1 MSSNQT
7 SVSIRASIEATI
19 DSFLLAY
26 EDGRKANDPSI
37 INRAVTP
44 DCTRQLLP
52 ASLCEALGAPPEFLM
67 PNDLYQKL
75 FTDDLSL
82 GGVHNTATRHLVV
95 DLEARRAA
103 VSTTQEFKYHDGEV
117 VPLEFAWTFYF
128 NGDGTK
134 ISKVIEVADSN
145 AVTKMVAKA
154 QAHAQKA
161 NANAAE
167 VPEPTGSGASG
178 NAAGTKASDDID
190 FSKSG

>member
-1 MSSNQT
+1 MLSAEN
-7 SVSIRASIEATI
+7 IRAHIKATI

-26 EDGRKANDPSI
+26 EDGRDANDSSI

-52 ASLCEALGAPPEFLM
+52 VSLCEALGAPPEFLM

-82 GGVHNTATRHLVV
+82 GGVHNTTTRHLVV

-103 VSTTQEFKYHDGEV
+103 VSTTQEFKYHNGEV
-117 VPLEFAWTFYF
+117 IPLEFAWTFCF

-145 AVTKMVAKA
+145 GVMKMVAKA
-154 QAHAQKA
+154 QAHAHAQKV

-178 NAAGTKASDDID
+178 NAAGIKASDDID
-190 FSKSG
+190 FAKSG